1 MRYEIYD
8 IDGKLIDS
16 GEATNEP
23 VILRDG
29 PEEEGN

>member
-16 GEATNEP
+16 GESVEGP
-23 VILRDG
+23 VVLRDG
-29 PEEEGN
+29 PEEEAE